1 MFVFCPRPP
10 RARRERRWTPGAD
23 GAILASARRE
33 AASLTP
39 SLLDVEDLTVRFGGL
54 AALAGVSLRV
64 DPGEIVGLIGPNGAG
79 KTTLFNVVSGLVRPS
94 RGVVR
99 FRGSPITALAPFR
112 ISRLGIARTF
122 QLLRILPTLTVA
134 QNVLVGL
141 YFGGRGRADGD
152 AVAEARRLL
161 RSVGL
166 EARAPELARTLP
178 LADRKRLEIARALA
192 TRPALLLLD
201 EVLSGIRA
209 AEARALM
216 ELIREIRD
224 GGTTIIMIE
233 HIMKAIMAL
242 SDRVVV
248 LHHGEKIA
256 EGSPETVAAA
266 APVIEAYLGA
276 ASRSTGTPGAHEPQA
291 RGRRG

>member
-1 MFVFCPRPP
+1 M
-10 RARRERRWTPGAD
+10 
-23 GAILASARRE
+23 
-33 AASLTP
+33 
-39 SLLDVEDLTVRFGGL
+39 RFGGL

-99 FRGSPITALAPFR
+99 FRGRPITGLAPFR

-122 QLLRILPTLTVA
+122 QLVRILPTLTVA

-141 YFGGRGRADGD
+141 YFGGKGRSGGD

-161 RSVGL
+161 RSVGI

-201 EVLSGIRA
+201 EVLSGTRA

-216 ELIREIRD
+216 ELIREIRR

-256 EGSPETVAAA
+256 EGAPETVAAA

-276 ASRSTGTPGAHEPQA
+276 ASRSTGTPGVHEPQA
-291 RGRRG
+291 RGGVVETPPL